1 MKRSPY
7 AGLFNLLTVLV
18 LGVTLLF
25 CLCAGA
31 TFVNPQIFFNPL
43 KPNNDLPALL
53 PTVPAPAPT
62 ASPAKYPTLPP
73 VWTATP
79 ARPALPAASDTSAA
93 PSTRAV
99 AATATAGPTATHTPF
114 PTAVGPTATLT
125 PSALPA
131 STATLRPP
139 RPTAT
144 QGSYPGEGTAT
155 PPGATDTPVG
165 YP

>member
-25 CLCAGA
+25 CLFAGV

-53 PTVPAPAPT
+53 PTVPTPVPT
-62 ASPAKYPTLPP
+62 ASPVKHPTLPP

-79 ARPALPAASDTSAA
+79 AASNTAAAT
-93 PSTRAV
+93 STRV
-99 AATATAGPTATHTPF
+99 VTATATAGPTATHTPF

-131 STATLRPP
+131 STATLKPP

-144 QGSYPGEGTAT
+144 EGSYPGEGTAT